1 MIQFGI
7 DCGLFVLI
15 WIVQLIIYPSFKYWQ
30 KDIFVKIHAWYKRMI
45 SIIVVPLM
53 LGQAGYSILDL
64 IYTRQTISYL
74 RFVFVALVWVVTFFV
89 SVPIHREL
97 AKGLSNA
104 AVERLINTN
113 WIRTFLWSS
122 LVLIWLYKIV

>member
-15 WIVQLIIYPSFKYWQ
+15 WIVQLIIYPSIKCWGA
-30 KDIFVKIHAWYKRMI
+30 DIFVKTHAWYTRMI
-45 SIIVVPLM
+45 SIIVIPLM
-53 LGQAGYSILDL
+53 LGQAGYSIFDL
-64 IYTRQTISYL
+64 IYTEHVISYL
-74 RFVFVALVWVVTFFV
+74 RIFFVALVWGVTFFV

-97 AKGLSNA
+97 AKGLSIA
-104 AVERLINTN
+104 AVDRLIKTN

-122 LVLIWLYKIV
+122 LVLVWLYKIV